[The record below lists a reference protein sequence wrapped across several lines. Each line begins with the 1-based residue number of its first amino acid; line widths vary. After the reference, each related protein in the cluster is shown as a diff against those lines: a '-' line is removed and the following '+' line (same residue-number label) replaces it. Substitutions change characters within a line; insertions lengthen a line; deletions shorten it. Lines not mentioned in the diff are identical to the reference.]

1 MASQKPKL
9 GESREKGLIIFQD
22 FIREGLKIANP
33 SIISVVDVHRLPQRP
48 ISKEGRLICRPIIVK
63 LASILDKERLF
74 KNAKNLK
81 SYNEKCGPNPNS
93 SVKSNRLK
101 SNRSQVYM
109 TDHLLKEF
117 VAQKKKPYIQ
127 NLLRQK
133 EIKAK
138 HFDALKTVVTIS
150 TLMM

>member
-1 MASQKPKL
+1 M
-9 GESREKGLIIFQD
+9 
-22 FIREGLKIANP
+22 
-33 SIISVVDVHRLPQRP
+33 
-48 ISKEGRLICRPIIVK
+48 
-63 LASILDKERLF
+63 LDKERLF

-81 SYNEKCGPNPNS
+81 SYNEKRDPNPNS
-93 SVKSNRLK
+93 SDKSNRLK

-109 TDHLLKEF
+109 TDHLPKEF
-117 VAQKKKPYIQ
+117 VAQKKSYIQ

-138 HFDALKTVVTIS
+138 HFGALKTVVTIS